1 MESYIDFIKKYNNE
15 KSISSTDSE
24 FESFLKGGANEIKGG
39 FPPIYKI
46 NSESE
51 SFREYSPKV
60 DVNDIFESKQ
70 NPFLNVE
77 NDDNKEVNGGF
88 LNLFNSNTSIDLP
101 DNLEVESIKS
111 NIKELS
117 SDVSVTSLKEVNNI
131 DVVSIEQNSSELD
144 NIDVVSIEQNGGD
157 LDNIFLKNV
166 NSENKGY
173 NITSDTIDLPS
184 EIEIISLDS
193 NNIELIGGDDNTENE
208 ETSIELP
215 TDLEVVDQTQSGGN
229 IFIKS
234 EDTSSYE
241 EESSIDLPNNM
252 EIVNLTG
259 GKTVEID
266 SETTIDLPDQLDI
279 ISVAQQGGNVELTDS
294 TIDLPNELEIVS
306 ISQNGG
312 FDDSSVDLPSELEVV
327 SISHEDINSLQSG
340 GNYDNLFLKNTSNE
354 VQNEGIINDI
364 DSTIDLPMEIEV
376 INVLHVGGED
386 SETTIELPEL
396 IEINNT
402 N

>member
-39 FPPIYKI
+39 FPPIYKV

-51 SFREYSPKV
+51 SFREFSPKV
-60 DVNDIFESKQ
+60 DVNDIFESKK

-111 NIKELS
+111 KINELS

-131 DVVSIEQNSSELD
+131 DVVSIEQN
-144 NIDVVSIEQNGGD
+144 GGY

-193 NNIELIGGDDNTENE
+193 NDIEFIGGGDDKEND

-215 TDLEVVDQTQSGGN
+215 TDLEVVDQGQSGGN

-234 EDTSSYE
+234 QNTTSYE

-252 EIVNLTG
+252 EIINLTG
-259 GKTVEID
+259 GQTVEID

-279 ISVAQQGGNVELTDS
+279 ISVSLNGGGNIELTDS

-306 ISQNGG
+306 IGQNGG

-354 VQNEGIINDI
+354 VQNERITNDI
-364 DSTIDLPMEIEV
+364 NTTIDLPMEIEV
-376 INVLHVGGED
+376 IDVLHIGGDD

>member
-39 FPPIYKI
+39 FPPIYKV
-46 NSESE
+46 NSDSD
-51 SFREYSPKV
+51 SFREFSPKV
-60 DVNDIFESKQ
+60 NVNDIFESKK

-101 DNLEVESIKS
+101 DNLEVESVKS

-117 SDVSVTSLKEVNNI
+117 SNASITSLNEVNNI
-131 DVVSIEQNSSELD
+131 DVVSIEQNSNELN
-144 NIDVVSIEQNGGD
+144 NIDSIEQNGGD

-193 NNIELIGGDDNTENE
+193 NNIEFIGGGDDKEND

-215 TDLEVVDQTQSGGN
+215 TDLEVVDQGQSGGN

-234 EDTSSYE
+234 QDVTTYD

-259 GKTVEID
+259 GQIVEID

-279 ISVAQQGGNVELTDS
+279 ISVSLKGGNIDLTDS
-294 TIDLPNELEIVS
+294 TIDLPNELEIIS
-306 ISQNGG
+306 IGQNGG

-327 SISHEDINSLQSG
+327 SISHEDINSLQRG

-354 VQNEGIINDI
+354 VQNERITNDI
-364 DSTIDLPMEIEV
+364 NTTIDLPIEIEV
-376 INVLHVGGED
+376 INVLHIGGDD

>member
-39 FPPIYKI
+39 FPPIYKV
-46 NSESE
+46 NSDSE
-51 SFREYSPKV
+51 SFREFSPKV
-60 DVNDIFESKQ
+60 NVNDIFESKK

-101 DNLEVESIKS
+101 DNLEVESVRS

-117 SDVSVTSLKEVNNI
+117 SDVSVTSLNEVNNI
-131 DVVSIEQNSSELD
+131 DVVSIEQNSNELN
-144 NIDVVSIEQNGGD
+144 NIDSIEQNGGN

-193 NNIELIGGDDNTENE
+193 NNIEFIGGGDDKEND

-215 TDLEVVDQTQSGGN
+215 TDLEVVDQGQSGGN

-234 EDTSSYE
+234 QDVTTYD

-259 GKTVEID
+259 GQTVEID

-279 ISVAQQGGNVELTDS
+279 ISVVQDGGNIELTDS
-294 TIDLPNELEIVS
+294 TIDLPNELEIIS
-306 ISQNGG
+306 IGQNGG

-354 VQNEGIINDI
+354 VQNERITNDI
-364 DSTIDLPMEIEV
+364 NTTIDLPMEIEV
-376 INVLHVGGED
+376 INVLHIGGDD